1 MQTRSRQRLEDIL
14 EATAGLVD
22 EIGPDAVTTTMIAE
36 QLGISVGS
44 IYAYFVDRSA
54 IFDEIVVRSIAQ
66 HDRLIEAT
74 HERLA
79 GASWTEGSFAVIDL
93 LVDLYRDEPGFRSLW
108 FSRHLSA
115 EMVETMR
122 ESDEMQAQHGLER
135 LHASGLRLDC
145 PNPMNT
151 MRMYVGL
158 VDKGLDLAFHL
169 DPKGD
174 KAMIDE
180 TKRLVRRYIEPAIVP
195 LTTGARPD
203 APR

>member
-1 MQTRSRQRLEDIL
+1 MQTRSRQRLEAIL
-14 EATAGLVD
+14 EVTAALVD
-22 EIGPDAVTTTMIAE
+22 TMGPDAVTTTIIAE

-54 IFDEIVVRSIAQ
+54 IFDEIVVRSIAR

-79 GASWTEGSFAVIDL
+79 GASWTERSFAVIDL

-115 EMVETMR
+115 EMIETMR
-122 ESDEMQAQHGLER
+122 ESDEIQAQHGLER

-145 PNPMNT
+145 PNPMNA

-158 VDKGLDLAFHL
+158 VDKGLYLAFHL
-169 DPKGD
+169 DPRGD

-180 TKRLVRRYIEPAIVP
+180 TKRLVRLSIEPAIVSR
-195 LTTGARPD
+195 TIRARSGAR
-203 APR
+203 R